1 MEIVTSWKKEG
12 LEEGLAQG
20 ERNLVLR
27 LLRKQV
33 GRLPSAAIKQIEAL
47 PKDQIE
53 ELGEALLGFTCRG
66 DLDAWLKSHRS

>member
-12 LEEGLAQG
+12 LEEG

-33 GRLPSAAIKQIEAL
+33 GRLPGAAVKRIEAL
-47 PKDQIE
+47 PIDRLE
-53 ELGEALLGFTCRG
+53 ELGEALLDFTCRG
-66 DLDAWLKSHRS
+66 DLDAWLKSPRS